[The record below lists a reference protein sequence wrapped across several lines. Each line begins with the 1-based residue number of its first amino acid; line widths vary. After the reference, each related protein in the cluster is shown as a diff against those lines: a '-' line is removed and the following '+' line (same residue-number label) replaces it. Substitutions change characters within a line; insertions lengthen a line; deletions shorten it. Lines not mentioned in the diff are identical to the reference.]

1 MTLFYKNEIITSPD
15 GIECKVLDESKIDF
29 SNSCKGRKN
38 KETLIFRANG
48 NEKIETINSDGNVES
63 TYVTNPG
70 DAIFYNNKKDIYVPR
85 DSNGIAWQF
94 DKIID
99 YGYEIT
105 EGPYQIN
112 NNTAIKVKSTS
123 IAYLLPEIIII
134 PTCIKD
140 AWGVGAHQFLFKGAT
155 LKKDLKSGKVTGID
169 KFAFD
174 ETWEI
179 IEPKKIKY
187 KKIL

>member
-1 MTLFYKNEIITSPD
+1 M
-15 GIECKVLDESKIDF
+15 
-29 SNSCKGRKN
+29 
-38 KETLIFRANG
+38 
-48 NEKIETINSDGNVES
+48 
-63 TYVTNPG
+63 
-70 DAIFYNNKKDIYVPR
+70 
-85 DSNGIAWQF
+85 
-94 DKIID
+94 
-99 YGYEIT
+99 
-105 EGPYQIN
+105 
-112 NNTAIKVKSTS
+112 
-123 IAYLLPEIIII
+123 PEIIII